1 MSSEYLPQ
9 IRTSQIP
16 LENRGHLARVTV
28 DNTKRLNVLNSE
40 LILQLTEA
48 IQTLGSDPALRCV
61 VLTGAGERAFIGGA
75 DIREMAQLDP
85 TTAGP
90 FISRDP

>member
-9 IRTSQIP
+9 IRTTQIP

-48 IQTLGSDPALRCV
+48 IQTLGSDPALR
-61 VLTGAGERAFIGGA
+61 
-75 DIREMAQLDP
+75 
-85 TTAGP
+85 
-90 FISRDP
+90 